1 MRVLLIGASGQLG
14 RALSVAF
21 SSNHHVIEAVRRNPT
36 AGQVTIDLNDRPA
49 TLAALLDAK
58 PDAVLIA
65 GAFCHVDLCETEQET
80 CRRVNVR
87 GPQTVA
93 EYAQDHGGRVVF
105 YSTDQVFDGARDS
118 YGETDRIAPLN
129 VYAQSKAEGEAVLRK
144 VLPDR
149 HLVLRTAWLYG
160 PDAAHRNFVL
170 RLIKR
175 VAVGEDV
182 PIPADQWGTPTY
194 TDDLARATLFLV
206 ERGLSGTFHA
216 TGPERINR
224 LSLARKVCS
233 RFGLDARRLI
243 PKPTRD
249 LGQAAPRPL
258 RVFLDCRKIQ
268 AAGTEP
274 FRGLDAGLEALYAW
288 HVAERENR
296 GSQQRVA
303 RPS

>member
-1 MRVLLIGASGQLG
+1 MRVLLIGSSGQLG
-14 RALSVAF
+14 HSLSAAF
-21 SSNHHVIEAVRRNPT
+21 SPKHHVIEAVRCNPT

-65 GAFCHVDLCETEQET
+65 GAFCHVDLCETEQEA

-93 EYAQDHGGRVVF
+93 EYARDHECQVVL
-105 YSTDQVFDGARDS
+105 YSTDQVFDGTRES
-118 YGETDRIAPLN
+118 YGETDVIAPLN
-129 VYAQSKAEGEAVLRK
+129 VYAQTKAESEAMLRE

-149 HLVLRTAWLYG
+149 RLVLRTAWLYG
-160 PDAAHRNFVL
+160 PDAARRNFVL
-170 RLIKR
+170 RLIGR
-175 VAVGEDV
+175 VAAGEDV
-182 PIPADQWGTPTY
+182 QIPADQWGTPTY

-206 ERGLSGTFHA
+206 ERGHSGTFHA
-216 TGPERINR
+216 TGPERIDR
-224 LSLARKVCS
+224 FSLARKVCS

-243 PKPTRD
+243 PKSTRE

-258 RVFLDCRKIQ
+258 RVFLDCRKIR
-268 AAGTEP
+268 AVGTEP
-274 FRGLDAGLEALYAW
+274 FRGVDAGLEALYAW
-288 HVAERENR
+288 HAAETEGK
-296 GSQQRVA
+296 GSQHRAA